1 MSDYNKFL
9 PPDDMPMFHAPFW
22 ESINNHQAKIQECS
36 DCGIMRFIPL
46 EICPKCHSADYQWA
60 AISGRG
66 SVYTYT
72 IIHRAPTPAYQADAP
87 YVIAHVTLEEGP
99 RMIANMVGINP
110 EDVQIGMPVHIT
122 YFHVG
127 DGKSLFAF
135 VPST

>member
-1 MSDYNKFL
+1 
-9 PPDDMPMFHAPFW
+9 MPMFHAPFW

-46 EICPKCHSADYQWA
+46 EICPKCHSGVYQWA

-110 EDVQIGMPVHIT
+110 DDVKIGMPVHIT

-135 VPST
+135 APST